1 MRHGC
6 YTMLEFLL
14 ELREDGEIR
23 KWKHSHVPPNVLH
36 PQQKI
41 KKAKTKKQKNSKSPL
56 PMSFDRLTKNCC
68 VIQNLKNSTNK
79 SMSMSFPQHAL

>member
-23 KWKHSHVPPNVLH
+23 KWKHSQVPPNVLH
-36 PQQKI
+36 P
-41 KKAKTKKQKNSKSPL
+41 
-56 PMSFDRLTKNCC
+56 
-68 VIQNLKNSTNK
+68 
-79 SMSMSFPQHAL
+79 